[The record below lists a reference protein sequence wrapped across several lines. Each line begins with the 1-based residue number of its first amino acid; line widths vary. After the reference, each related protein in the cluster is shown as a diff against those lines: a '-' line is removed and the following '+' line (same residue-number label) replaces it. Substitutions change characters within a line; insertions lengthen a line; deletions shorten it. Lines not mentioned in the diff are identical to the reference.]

1 MRTGGTKIIFLDNR
15 MSDVKTEYPTLH
27 NMTDKHALLYEI
39 FCKSRTELR
48 AAGNADDELRRQ
60 EFIEAGLRAAE
71 VANGQHQVP
80 LLTEHSK

>member
-1 MRTGGTKIIFLDNR
+1 
-15 MSDVKTEYPTLH
+15 MSDVKTEYPVSEAVTHTYPTLH